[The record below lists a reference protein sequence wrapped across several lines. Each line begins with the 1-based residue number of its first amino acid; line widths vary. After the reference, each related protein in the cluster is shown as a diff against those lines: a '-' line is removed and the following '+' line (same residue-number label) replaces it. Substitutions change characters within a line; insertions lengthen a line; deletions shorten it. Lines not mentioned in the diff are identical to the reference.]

1 MLDHLVAY
9 LRATLSAS
17 RATSHPLSTEFERLR
32 DYLELI
38 KVRMGPRL
46 SYQLELEPE
55 LAALPIPPLLLQALV
70 ENAIK
75 HGLEPK
81 LEGGHIT
88 VSASRSGR
96 QVTLKVQDT
105 GVGLGAAQSACTG
118 FGMAQARERLQTS
131 FGPDAS
137 LELIAVNPCG
147 ACAIAQFN
155 AES

>member
-17 RATSHPLSTEFERLR
+17 RATSRPLSTEFERLR

-46 SYQLELEPE
+46 SYRLDSNPSWRRCQ
-55 LAALPIPPLLLQALV
+55 IPPLLLQALV

-96 QVTLKVQDT
+96 RVIE
-105 GVGLGAAQSACTG
+105 GARHGGRSG
-118 FGMAQARERLQTS
+118 RS
-131 FGPDAS
+131 
-137 LELIAVNPCG
+137 
-147 ACAIAQFN
+147 
-155 AES
+155 